1 MGRRVGTERRVG
13 GQNEGTVDR
22 AEGGA
27 EGGGTE
33 WRDSR
38 RSRGWGGGWGQSGGW
53 GDRMKGQ

>member
-27 EGGGTE
+27 EGGDRAEGGGTE
-33 WRDSR
+33 
-38 RSRGWGGGWGQSGGW
+38 
-53 GDRMKGQ
+53 